1 VLQVGK
7 QVAEE
12 QKKRQK
18 AESSTALKTVQTF
31 FEKNPDKKVFVGHL
45 GIPSANTKAVVDVL
59 NFYSKAKKP
68 EDKARSVYVF
78 AGSKD
83 QGVAHGVYVA
93 DVLEGQ
99 GVTPDAWTG
108 VVTGVIGGKAG
119 GKGSSRQGA
128 GAHPERLDDAVDEA
142 LNYITEKLKDL
153 HL

>member
-1 VLQVGK
+1 
-7 QVAEE
+7 VAEE

-45 GIPSANTKAVVDVL
+45 GIPSANTKAIVDVL

-83 QGVAHGVYVA
+83 EGVAHGVYVA
-93 DVLEGQ
+93 EPLEGQ

-119 GKGSSRQGA
+119 GKGPSRQGA
-128 GAHPERLDDAVDEA
+128 GATQPEKLEDAVSEA
-142 LNYITEKLKDL
+142 EKFITEKLKDL
-153 HL
+153 SI